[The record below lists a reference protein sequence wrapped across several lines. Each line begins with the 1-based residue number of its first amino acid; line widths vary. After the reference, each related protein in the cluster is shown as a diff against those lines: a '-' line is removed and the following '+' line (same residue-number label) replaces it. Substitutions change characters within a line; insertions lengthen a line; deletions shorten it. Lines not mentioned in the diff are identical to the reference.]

1 MRLFCLP
8 YAGAGE
14 NVYFAWR
21 SHLPPWLELRP
32 VALPGRG
39 RRIAEDPVTDAQR
52 LADQLHAELAPELT
66 GSFALFGHSMGAL
79 LAYEL
84 AHRLYARGGSQPLAL
99 IVSGGVAP
107 GRRVPDPAWLGSD
120 QALLDTVARLGG
132 AAPEILADPEWR
144 ALLLR
149 VLRADFQLCA
159 NYRRIPRTP
168 LDCPL
173 YVCAGINDPATAD
186 RVALQA
192 WREET
197 RDKTEILMFEGDHF
211 FIRPQQSAL
220 LQSLASRLATLSPK
234 AVSPLQ
240 ALP

>member
-21 SHLPPWLELRP
+21 NQLPPWLELRP

-39 RRIAEDPVTDAQR
+39 RRIAEDPVADAQR

-66 GSFALFGHSMGAL
+66 PPFALFGHSMGAL

-84 AHRLYARGGSQPLAL
+84 AHRLYAQGGPQPLAL

-159 NYRRIPRTP
+159 HYRRPARAP
-168 LDCPL
+168 LVCPL
-173 YVCAGINDPATAD
+173 YVCAGTQDPATAD
-186 RVALQA
+186 RAALQA
-192 WREET
+192 WREESQG
-197 RDKTEILMFEGDHF
+197 KTEILTFEGDHF

-220 LQSLASRLATLSPK
+220 LQNLVSRLALLS
-234 AVSPLQ
+234 SPAAQ